1 MFNLAAV
8 EELQANLLEMPFL
21 GDDVSF
27 FALLPEGVNGLD
39 ETINRLTLD
48 TLRDAMSRTFPV
60 TVEVGLPKFRLE
72 QNTNLRN
79 VHVIPFSTRFSECS
93 NHFIVPGAGQNG
105 INGHVRFARSR
116 FFRIQ

>member
-72 QNTNLRN
+72 QNTNLRTVRYSIHIRQN
-79 VHVIPFSTRFSECS
+79 EPSA
-93 NHFIVPGAGQNG
+93 NLQLYLIVTGAG
-105 INGHVRFARSR
+105 
-116 FFRIQ
+116 